1 MMASEGVECVTH
13 GEELGVDACVNKTS
27 DFKGRGNCEIT
38 FCFPMKKGKTECS
51 LLQHE
56 DRAPLTLSTVL
67 ILI

>member
-27 DFKGRGNCEIT
+27 DFKGRGNCDLT
-38 FCFPMKKGKTECS
+38 LFPNEKSECS
-51 LLQHE
+51 LLQHK